1 MLNKLVFLSALSVV
15 ALSGAAQAATFN
27 PGTYTA
33 VSKGNGG
40 EVPVTVTFTKN
51 AIESVKIGANKETP
65 GIGSIAIE
73 KLPKAIVDSQSLAV
87 NGVSGASITS
97 HAILAAV
104 AACVKQAG
112 GNVDEL
118 SKAKAQKAVVKN
130 ETLNADIAVVGAG
143 AAGQTAT
150 IRASQLGKKVILIE
164 KMPFAGGAAAVNGG
178 TVVIQGSKI
187 QKEAGVKDDSPAI
200 MTEDYIKNGHNLN
213 DRRMLELYVNN
224 VGPMVDWA
232 TTEGGMQLNTKAGF
246 TNEAEHSKP
255 RESSF
260 SYSGERTHR

>member
-73 KLPKAIVDSQSLAV
+73 KLPKAIVDSQSLAL

-104 AACVKQAG
+104 AACVK
-112 GNVDEL
+112 
-118 SKAKAQKAVVKN
+118 
-130 ETLNADIAVVGAG
+130 
-143 AAGQTAT
+143 
-150 IRASQLGKKVILIE
+150 
-164 KMPFAGGAAAVNGG
+164 
-178 TVVIQGSKI
+178 
-187 QKEAGVKDDSPAI
+187 
-200 MTEDYIKNGHNLN
+200 
-213 DRRMLELYVNN
+213 
-224 VGPMVDWA
+224 
-232 TTEGGMQLNTKAGF
+232 
-246 TNEAEHSKP
+246 
-255 RESSF
+255 
-260 SYSGERTHR
+260 

>member
-73 KLPKAIVDSQSLAV
+73 KLPKAIVDSQSLAL

-150 IRASQLGKKVILIE
+150 IRASQLGKKVILIRCLLL
-164 KMPFAGGAAAVNGG
+164 GALQRLTAAR
-178 TVVIQGSKI
+178 
-187 QKEAGVKDDSPAI
+187 
-200 MTEDYIKNGHNLN
+200 L
-213 DRRMLELYVNN
+213 
-224 VGPMVDWA
+224 
-232 TTEGGMQLNTKAGF
+232 
-246 TNEAEHSKP
+246 
-255 RESSF
+255 
-260 SYSGERTHR
+260 